1 MKKVKVKRDFDL
13 HQMVTDKII
22 AKLEQGVVPWRKPWQ
37 NGQGYLPF
45 NYVSKQAYSGLNSFL
60 LSMEGYK
67 SPEWL
72 TFKQLQNAEGS
83 ILKGSKSSQVIYW
96 SFLYFEKLPNGD
108 KGRKLTEGKPFTRT
122 ELDSMVRRN
131 KAIKIGFEKYY
142 NVFNI
147 EQTTL
152 ADKSIIHTEPK
163 PQPSKVERIEA
174 CEKVIEAMPNK
185 PKLRLDID
193 SDSAYYTPS
202 IDQVTMPN
210 IEQFDQKEEY
220 YSTFFH
226 ELAHS
231 TGHESRLDRS
241 LKGTKGSKEYAEEE
255 LIAEMT
261 ASFLSAEVGTLEV
274 TLDNS
279 ASYLQSWLKVLKG
292 NKKMIFTAS
301 SKAKKAFEYIV
312 NK

>member
-1 MKKVKVKRDFDL
+1 
-13 HQMVTDKII
+13 
-22 AKLEQGVVPWRKPWQ
+22 
-37 NGQGYLPF
+37 
-45 NYVSKQAYSGLNSFL
+45 
-60 LSMEGYK
+60 
-67 SPEWL
+67 
-72 TFKQLQNAEGS
+72 
-83 ILKGSKSSQVIYW
+83 
-96 SFLYFEKLPNGD
+96 
-108 KGRKLTEGKPFTRT
+108 
-122 ELDSMVRRN
+122 MVRRN

-152 ADKSIIHTEPK
+152 ADQSIIHTEPK
-163 PQPSKVERIEA
+163 LQPSKVERIEA
-174 CEKVIEAMPNK
+174 CEKVIEAMLNK

-193 SDSAYYTPS
+193 SDSAYYQPS
-202 IDQVTMPN
+202 LDQVTMPN
-210 IEQFDQKEEY
+210 IDQFDQVEEY

-231 TGHESRLDRS
+231 TGHESRLNRS
-241 LKGTKGSKEYAEEE
+241 LKGAKGSREYAEEE

-301 SKAKKAFEYIV
+301 SKAKKAFEYIT